1 MANLIEKAPL
11 GAVPFSIQVDGRI
24 KDLAG
29 AIDRYA
35 DYSSGAKYLSMRRWA
50 KEIILQC
57 DLAEKMMT
65 DPAARLI
72 TEVK

>member
-1 MANLIEKAPL
+1 MANQFEKAPL
-11 GAVPFSIQVDGRI
+11 GTVPFSIQVDGRI

-29 AIDRYA
+29 AINRYA
-35 DYSSGAKYLSMRRWA
+35 DIGGGTKYLSMRRWA